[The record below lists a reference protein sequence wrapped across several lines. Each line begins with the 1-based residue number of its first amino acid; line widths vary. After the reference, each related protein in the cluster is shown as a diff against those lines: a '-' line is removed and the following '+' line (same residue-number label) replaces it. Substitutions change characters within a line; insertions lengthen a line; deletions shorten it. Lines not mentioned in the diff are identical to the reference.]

1 MSIVPKENI
10 EVIAQCIGINNL
22 SPDVA
27 LAVAPDVEYRLREV
41 MQEAIKCMRHSK
53 RTTLTADDVDGAL
66 NLRNVEP
73 MYGFAS
79 GGPLRF
85 KRAVGH
91 RDLFYLEDKDLEFKD
106 VIDAPLPKAPLDTAV
121 FCHWLAIEGVQ
132 PAIPENAPVEVILP
146 PSDVKSNEQ
155 KDGLP
160 VDIKLPVK
168 HILSKELQLY
178 FDKIT
183 ELVVSRSSTVL
194 FKKALASLAT
204 DSGLHPLV
212 PYFTCFIADEV
223 ARGLGDYSLLFALMR
238 VVWSLLQNPHIH
250 IEPYLH
256 QMMPSVVTCL
266 VAKKLGN
273 RFSDNHWELRD
284 FTAKV
289 VALICKR
296 FGHVYNTLQTKLT
309 KTLLNAFLDP
319 KRALTQHY
327 GAIQGLAALGM
338 NVVHL
343 LILPNLEPYLGLLEP
358 EMLFANQKNEMKR
371 HEAWRVYGALLRA
384 VGQCIY
390 DRVKIFP
397 LPSVP
402 ANPVLRTNAR
412 VITATFPN
420 KRKANADHLEG
431 QPPLKKMVTDGG
443 PMNIMATNSS
453 TSHLGVIVGPA
464 TSGNSN
470 LVSPTS
476 SRQMQNEI
484 SSGSTSRKGKRDD
497 QFLKRSAVLSQV
509 WKEDLNSGKLLTSM
523 LDLFGESMFCFI
535 PAPELSLFL

>member
-1 MSIVPKENI
+1 MSIVPKENV

-27 LAVAPDVEYRLREV
+27 LAVAPDVEYRLREI

-85 KRAVGH
+85 KRAIGH

-146 PSDVKSNEQ
+146 PSDVKINEQ
-155 KDGLP
+155 KEGLP

-183 ELVVSRSSTVL
+183 ELVVSRSNSVL
-194 FKKALASLAT
+194 FKKALVSLST

-266 VAKKLGN
+266 VAKRLGN
-273 RFSDNHWELRD
+273 RLSDNHWELRD

-319 KRALTQHY
+319 KRSLTQHY
-327 GAIQGLAALGM
+327 GAVQGLAALGM

-343 LILPNLEPYLGLLEP
+343 LVLPNLEPYLRFLEP
-358 EMLFANQKNEMKR
+358 EMLLASQKNEMKR

-384 VGQCIY
+384 VGQYIY

-397 LPSVP
+397 PLPSTL
-402 ANPVLRTNAR
+402 AGSVLQTNAK
-412 VITATFPN
+412 VITTTFSN
-420 KRKANADHLEG
+420 KRKSNADHLEG
-431 QPPLKKMVTDGG
+431 QPPLKKMVIDG
-443 PMNIMATNSS
+443 PMGVTPTNSS
-453 TSHLGVIVGPA
+453 ASYMEGTVIPA
-464 TSGNSN
+464 ASGNSN
-470 LVSPTS
+470 LISPTS
-476 SRQMQNEI
+476 SRPTQDEMV
-484 SSGSTSRKGKRDD
+484 SGSTSSKGKRDD
-497 QFLKRSAVLSQV
+497 QILKRSAVLSQV

-535 PAPELSLFL
+535 PSPELSLFL

>member
-22 SPDVA
+22 SSDVA
-27 LAVAPDVEYRLREV
+27 LAVAPDVEYRLREI

-85 KRAVGH
+85 KRAMGH

-121 FCHWLAIEGVQ
+121 FCHWLVIEGVQ

-146 PSDVKSNEQ
+146 PSDVKSSEQ
-155 KDGLP
+155 KDELP

-168 HILSKELQLY
+168 HILSRELQLY

-183 ELVVSRSSTVL
+183 ELVVNRSSTDL
-194 FKKALASLAT
+194 FKKALVSLAT

-212 PYFTCFIADEV
+212 PYFTCYIADEV

-266 VAKKLGN
+266 VAKRLGN

-319 KRALTQHY
+319 KRSLTQHY

-358 EMLFANQKNEMKR
+358 EMLPANQKNEMKR
-371 HEAWRVYGALLRA
+371 HEAWRVYGALLRV

-390 DRVKIFP
+390 ERVKIFP
-397 LPSVP
+397 PLPSMP
-402 ANPVLRTNAR
+402 AVLRTNAK
-412 VITATFPN
+412 VMTTSFPN
-420 KRKANADHLEG
+420 KRKANADYLEG
-431 QPPLKKMVTDGG
+431 QPPLKKMVIDGLAG
-443 PMNIMATNSS
+443 VMLTNSLA
-453 TSHLGVIVGPA
+453 SHMEGTVVPA
-464 TSGNSN
+464 ASGNSN

-484 SSGSTSRKGKRDD
+484 MSGSTSRKGKHDD
-497 QFLKRSAVLSQV
+497 QILKRSAVLSQV

-523 LDLFGESMFCFI
+523 LDLFGEISRSTAFI
-535 PAPELSLFL
+535 KKLPSSSTI